1 MSFKNY
7 VLTQTKL
14 CFNHQGKFDM
24 STLQID
30 ECSSH
35 WNPLSLCNL
44 HDLEAPLYFLLP
56 ESQLTVIQS
65 VATSLVTLVQLSFKI
80 NI

>member
-14 CFNHQGKFDM
+14 YFNHQGKFDM

-35 WNPLSLCNL
+35 WNPLSLCNF

-56 ESQLTVIQS
+56 ESQLNTASGYFISYTCSAV
-65 VATSLVTLVQLSFKI
+65 F
-80 NI
+80 

>member
-14 CFNHQGKFDM
+14 YFNHQGKFDM

-30 ECSSH
+30 EWSSH
-35 WNPLSLCNL
+35 WNPLSLCNF

-56 ESQLTVIQS
+56 ESQLNTVSGYFIS
-65 VATSLVTLVQLSFKI
+65 YTCSAVF
-80 NI
+80 